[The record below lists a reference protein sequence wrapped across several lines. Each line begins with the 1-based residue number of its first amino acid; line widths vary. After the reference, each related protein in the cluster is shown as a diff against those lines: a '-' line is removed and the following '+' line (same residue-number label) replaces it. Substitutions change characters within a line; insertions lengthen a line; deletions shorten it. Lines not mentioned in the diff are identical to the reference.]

1 MPLTPPL
8 PRSDRDGPRRRT
20 VLTGAVTG
28 AVSAAL
34 LTGCS
39 AGSASGDGAAERAR
53 TAAAPRLLAAAR
65 AGSERLLARYDAVIT
80 THPELAGRLAPLRE
94 QVATHR
100 DAFTSGPAEE
110 VPPNAA
116 PPAPAPQS
124 TPHAAADADDAVRG
138 LADAEREL
146 AARRGKDLLEAPG
159 ELARLLASAAAA
171 GAAHAYL
178 LTEGK
183 K

>member
-53 TAAAPRLLAAAR
+53 TAAPRLLAAAR

-80 THPELAGRLAPLRE
+80 AHPELAGRLAPLRE

>member
-1 MPLTPPL
+1 FSPLPGVERPLTHYTALIPPH
-8 PRSDRDGPRRRT
+8 PS
-20 VLTGAVTG
+20 LT
-28 AVSAAL
+28 
-34 LTGCS
+34 
-39 AGSASGDGAAERAR
+39 
-53 TAAAPRLLAAAR
+53 
-65 AGSERLLARYDAVIT
+65 
-80 THPELAGRLAPLRE
+80 GRLAPLRE

-138 LADAEREL
+138 LADAAREI
-146 AARRGKDLLEAPG
+146 AAGRGKDLLEAPG

>member
-8 PRSDRDGPRRRT
+8 PRPARGPRRRSL
-20 VLTGAVTG
+20 LTGA
-28 AVSAAL
+28 ACAAM
-34 LTGCS
+34 LTGCT
-39 AGSASGDGAAERAR
+39 ADPATGGGAAERAR

-65 AGSERLLARYDAVIT
+65 AGSERLLARYDAVT
-80 THPELAGRLAPLRE
+80 AAHPELAARLAPLRE
-94 QVATHR
+94 QVAMHR

-116 PPAPAPQS
+116 PPAPAPPA
-124 TPHAAADADDAVRG
+124 TPHAAADPDAALRG
-138 LADAEREL
+138 LAEAEREL
-146 AARRGKDLLEAPG
+146 AARRSKDLLDAPG

>member
-8 PRSDRDGPRRRT
+8 PRSARGPRRRT

-39 AGSASGDGAAERAR
+39 DGSAPGGTAAERAR
-53 TAAAPRLLAAAR
+53 SAAAPRLLAAAR
-65 AGSERLLARYDAVIT
+65 TGSERLLARYDAVIAA
-80 THPELAGRLAPLRE
+80 HPPLAARLKPLRE
-94 QVATHR
+94 QVAMHLS
-100 DAFTSGPAEE
+100 AFTSGPAEL
-110 VPPNAA
+110 PPNAA
-116 PPAPAPQS
+116 PPAPAPQVS
-124 TPHAAADADDAVRG
+124 PHAAADPEAALRG
-138 LADAEREL
+138 LADAERDL

>member
-1 MPLTPPL
+1 MPLTPPR
-8 PRSDRDGPRRRT
+8 PRPAPGPRRRT

-28 AVSAAL
+28 TVSAAL

-39 AGSASGDGAAERAR
+39 SGATSGGGAAEQAR
-53 TAAAPRLLAAAR
+53 KAAAPRLLAAAR
-65 AGSERLLARYDAVIT
+65 SGSERLLARYDAVIAA
-80 THPELAGRLAPLRE
+80 HPQLAERLTPLRE
-94 QVATHR
+94 QVAMHR

-116 PPAPAPQS
+116 PPAPAPQA
-124 TPHAAADADDAVRG
+124 TPHAAADPDAALRG

-146 AARRGKDLLEAPG
+146 ADRHGKDLLEAPG

-171 GAAHAYL
+171 GAAHTYL